1 MRPDDDLPLGVSD
14 THGILLRPEHK
25 KLATSDTLAWRSL
38 YVSRQL
44 EQPYSD
50 RFAGRDDHL
59 IIVHLSG
66 PVKVER
72 DFSGE
77 RSRSRITTGGLFIL
91 PPKRDFGVS
100 LLAPLE
106 TVHLYV
112 RSKLVTAA
120 ASELCK
126 GDPASL
132 QFIPRLGEHDGLI
145 EQLGRMAC
153 QMLEDQQSDFFA
165 DGIARLLA
173 AQLVRH
179 HSTGLQQDLPR
190 ITGLQP
196 HQMNAVRELIEDQ
209 MDEALNIEQLAAAAG
224 LSPIHFARQFKRT
237 TGTSPHQYLME
248 ARVTRARDL
257 LSTRLSIAEIAYQC
271 GFSHQE
277 HMTRLFGRQLGVTP
291 AAYRKSLAD

>member
-120 ASELCK
+120 ASELCVNGGAK
-126 GDPASL
+126 VGH
-132 QFIPRLGEHDGLI
+132 G
-145 EQLGRMAC
+145 
-153 QMLEDQQSDFFA
+153 
-165 DGIARLLA
+165 A
-173 AQLVRH
+173 A
-179 HSTGLQQDLPR
+179 
-190 ITGLQP
+190 
-196 HQMNAVRELIEDQ
+196 
-209 MDEALNIEQLAAAAG
+209 
-224 LSPIHFARQFKRT
+224 
-237 TGTSPHQYLME
+237 
-248 ARVTRARDL
+248 
-257 LSTRLSIAEIAYQC
+257 
-271 GFSHQE
+271 
-277 HMTRLFGRQLGVTP
+277 
-291 AAYRKSLAD
+291 